1 MSSSQEPSKSTKWLK
16 KLFKSKSDQ
25 LPANSSCTAAPSNPS
40 DRPLSSTVMENVKI
54 SARFAQS
61 ILPNLGGCVDGNPVK
76 VVFGILSLIIKVRK
90 VSAVP
95 ARNSYGRQCAN
106 FKFFLPRISMTTRMY
121 SKEFSKR
128 PRSFLTLY
136 SKKWRWNQI
145 RKVSLIRK

>member
-16 KLFKSKSDQ
+16 KLLKSKTDQ
-25 LPANSSCTAAPSNPS
+25 LLANSSGTAAPSNPS
-40 DRPLSSTVMENVKI
+40 DRPQSSTVVENVKI

-61 ILPNLGGCVDGNPVK
+61 ILPNIGGCVDGNPVK

-90 VSAVP
+90 VSVVP
-95 ARNSYGRQCAN
+95 ARNWYGRRCPN
-106 FKFFLPRISMTTRMY
+106 SKMFLPRISMITRMH

-128 PRSFLTLY
+128 RRSFSTLY